1 MSKLVIIG
9 GGAAGM
15 LAAIVAADKGHEVTL
30 IEKNE
35 KLGKKLYITGKGRC
49 NVTNACDAEEFFK
62 NVNSNPKFL
71 YSSYYGFDN
80 NLTMAFFE
88 ELGLKLKVE
97 RGNRVFP
104 VSDHSS
110 DVIRAL
116 SEGMRKRNVKIMLNS
131 EVKDIISDSQEFKG
145 VVLSDGSKIY
155 ADNCFVATG
164 GISYPST
171 GSTGDGFRFARKLG
185 HTVTELYPSLVALKT
200 EEAFVKELEGLSL
213 KNVEIML
220 TKLGAS
226 KGKKNIYSAFG
237 EMLFTGRGVS
247 GPVILSASSHTA
259 KCLAAGE
266 KLTLHIDFKPAL
278 TFEQLDARIIRDFEE
293 MKNRQ
298 FKNSLG
304 NLLPVRLIDVII
316 FRSGISPDKP
326 VNSIKKEER
335 RRLVELLKDFT
346 LTISESGD
354 FNEAVITKGG
364 VKTDEINKATM
375 ESKLV
380 KGIYFI
386 GEVIDCDAMTGGFNL
401 QIAWSTAY
409 AAASQI

>member
-1 MSKLVIIG
+1 MAKLVIVG

-15 LAAIVAADKGHEVTL
+15 LAAIVAADRGHLVTVV
-30 IEKNE
+30 EKNE

-49 NVTNACDAEEFFK
+49 NITNACAAEEFFQ
-62 NVNSNPKFL
+62 NVNSNSKFL

-80 NLTMAFFE
+80 QSAMDFFE
-88 ELGLKLKVE
+88 ELGLKLKTE

-110 DVIRAL
+110 DVIKAL
-116 SEGMRKRNVKIMLNS
+116 SDGMKKRNVKIMLNS
-131 EVKDIISDSQEFKG
+131 EVEDVIVNESGFSS
-145 VVLSDGSKIY
+145 VVLTDGSKIS
-155 ADNCFVATG
+155 ADACFIATG

-171 GSTGDGFRFARKLG
+171 GSTGDGFRFAKKIG

-200 EEAFVKELEGLSL
+200 EEPFVKNLEGLSL
-213 KNVEIML
+213 KNVEVML
-220 TKLGAS
+220 TKHGAP

-247 GPVILSASSHTA
+247 GPVILSASSYAA
-259 KCLAAGE
+259 KFLAKGE
-266 KLTLHIDFKPAL
+266 QLTLHIDFKPAL
-278 TFEQLDARIIRDFEE
+278 TYEQLDARIIRDFEE

-316 FRSGISPDKP
+316 SQSGISPDKP

-346 LTISESGD
+346 LTITESGS

-380 KGIYFI
+380 KGVYFI

>member
-1 MSKLVIIG
+1 MAKLVIVG

-15 LAAIVAADKGHEVTL
+15 LAAIVAADRGHLVTVV
-30 IEKNE
+30 EKNE

-49 NVTNACDAEEFFK
+49 NITNACEAEEFFQ
-62 NVNSNPKFL
+62 NVNSNSKFL

-80 NLTMAFFE
+80 QSAMDFFE
-88 ELGLKLKVE
+88 ELGLKLKTE

-110 DVIRAL
+110 DVIKAL
-116 SEGMRKRNVKIMLNS
+116 SDGMKKRNVNIMLNS
-131 EVKDIISDSQEFKG
+131 EVEDVIVNESGFSS
-145 VVLSDGSKIY
+145 VVLTDGSKIS
-155 ADNCFVATG
+155 ADACFIATG

-171 GSTGDGFRFARKLG
+171 GSTGDGFRFAKKIG

-200 EEAFVKELEGLSL
+200 EAPFVKNLEGLSL
-213 KNVEIML
+213 KNVEVML
-220 TKLGAS
+220 TKHGAP

-247 GPVILSASSHTA
+247 GPVILSASSYAA
-259 KCLAAGE
+259 KFLAKGE
-266 KLTLHIDFKPAL
+266 QLTLHIDFKPAL
-278 TFEQLDARIIRDFEE
+278 TYEQLDARIIRDFEE

-316 FRSGISPDKP
+316 SQSGISPDKP

-346 LTISESGD
+346 LTITESGS

-380 KGIYFI
+380 KGVYFI